1 METLNKIKWVIDPMH
16 SEVGFKLK
24 HLMVSTVR
32 GVFKEY
38 DASIYTTNED
48 FLTAEVDFW
57 INPSSIDT
65 GSVQRDEHLR
75 NSDFFDIEHFKEIN
89 FTGNTYEIV
98 EKGDNYNI
106 YGELTIKGVSKQVKL
121 RVKFSG
127 IIKDP
132 WSNEKAIFSVTGTIN
147 RNDWGLNW
155 NMPLETGGLLISE
168 QYIDRGRITAGQAI
182 LAGIGYC
189 WHSFTCVDS
198 G

>member
-121 RVKFSG
+121 TVKFAG

-132 WSNEKAIFSVTGTIN
+132 WGNEKAIFSVKGTIN

-155 NMPLETGGLLISE
+155 NMPLETGGLLISDS
-168 QYIDRGRITAGQAI
+168 IAI
-182 LAGIGYC
+182 EVELQLVKQ
-189 WHSFTCVDS
+189 S
-198 G
+198 